1 MNLQPEVSFTITEY
15 IFATTPINLPTSP
28 TIGTGRAYSGRW
40 LGKGLENPRF
50 EFRKNK
56 GIYLCSKTPSL
67 AVRSTWLLLNC
78 SRGVK
83 RPEHE
88 ADLLSPQATDD
99 NIIRSMGFACWIIK
113 VTDTH
118 LVYVILVAFPRQK
131 WLRDR
136 LNIMFIRT
144 CLLV

>member
-1 MNLQPEVSFTITEY
+1 MWKKCC
-15 IFATTPINLPTSP
+15 
-28 TIGTGRAYSGRW
+28 RAG
-40 LGKGLENPRF
+40 E
-50 EFRKNK
+50 
-56 GIYLCSKTPSL
+56 T
-67 AVRSTWLLLNC
+67 
-78 SRGVK
+78 
-83 RPEHE
+83 
-88 ADLLSPQATDD
+88 TDD
-99 NIIRSMGFACWIIK
+99 NITRRSLFACWIIK